1 MEDVPLKIV
10 LNAYCNGYFA
20 MGGDDG
26 EIRWHNPEIRAIIPA
41 PGLHVSRSLRSL
53 ILKNPYE
60 IRIDAAFDDVV
71 AGCAE
76 RRPDRWITEDI
87 QVMFSA
93 LHKIGYAHSVECWK
107 DDVLVGGVYGLALGG
122 AFCAESMFS
131 RESNASKVA
140 LAHLCARLEK
150 GGFTL
155 IDCQILND
163 HTRSLGAVE
172 IPGRV
177 YLNRLHE
184 AIRQRADFSL
194 RECGPVDERVL
205 IWNYLGNRI

>member
-1 MEDVPLKIV
+1 MENLPLDMV

-20 MGGDDG
+20 MGDSDGDV
-26 EIRWHNPEIRAIIPA
+26 RWYNPEIRAIIPVRA
-41 PGLHVSRSLRSL
+41 LHVSRRLRRL
-53 ILKNPYE
+53 ILKDPYE
-60 IRIDAAFDDVV
+60 IRVDTAFDDVV

-76 RRPDRWITEDI
+76 RRPDRWITRDI
-87 QVMFSA
+87 QVMFGA
-93 LHKIGYAHSVECWK
+93 LHKAGYAHSVECWK
-107 DDVLVGGVYGLALGG
+107 GDVMTGGVYGLALGS

-140 LAHLCARLEK
+140 LAHLCARLER
-150 GGFTL
+150 GDFTL

-177 YLNRLHE
+177 YLSRLRE
-184 AIRQRADFSL
+184 AIRTRADFLLQEHGS
-194 RECGPVDERVL
+194 VDEGRLVR
-205 IWNYLGNRI
+205 NYLGRQ